1 MMSEQDLV
9 EIVQIAV
16 ADLNH
21 EGHQTGESSSKSK
34 KHMGRAGRC
43 VVLYCAFLMKLDV
56 LENNEDADQPGRKRA
71 RMDIS
76 QEATIKVAS

>member
-21 EGHQTGESSSKSK
+21 EEND
-34 KHMGRAGRC
+34 AGRKAILLP
-43 VVLYCAFLMKLDV
+43 VVL
-56 LENNEDADQPGRKRA
+56 
-71 RMDIS
+71 
-76 QEATIKVAS
+76 

>member
-21 EGHQTGESSSKSK
+21 EEND
-34 KHMGRAGRC
+34 AGRKSILLP
-43 VVLYCAFLMKLDV
+43 VVL
-56 LENNEDADQPGRKRA
+56 
-71 RMDIS
+71 
-76 QEATIKVAS
+76 

>member
-21 EGHQTGESSSKSK
+21 EEND
-34 KHMGRAGRC
+34 AGRKSYMFP
-43 VVLYCAFLMKLDV
+43 VIL
-56 LENNEDADQPGRKRA
+56 QT
-71 RMDIS
+71 S
-76 QEATIKVAS
+76 QMALPITPWPVTYAPSDGCQFTKC